1 MLAEQASLFSIRLIF
16 DGKDDTN
23 HDPIAQ
29 SSVSYSFSNDDR
41 QKVSA
46 DWMREASLQSAER
59 H

>member
-1 MLAEQASLFSIRLIF
+1 MLAAQASLFSIRLIF

-29 SSVSYSFSNDDR
+29 SSMCYSFSNDDR

-46 DWMREASLQSAER
+46 DWMRGTSLQSTER